1 MKNEIINPEIKNKE
15 ESLQYMDEQKIDR
28 NIDNKIEINKN
39 NSFFL
44 EKVKNIQ
51 KLIKKEFSYKKMC
64 K

>member
-15 ESLQYMDEQKIDR
+15 ESLQYMDEQKFDR
-28 NIDNKIEINKN
+28 NIGNKIEINKN

>member
-1 MKNEIINPEIKNKE
+1 MKNEVINPEIKNKE
-15 ESLQYMDEQKIDR
+15 ESLQYMDEQKFDR

>member
-15 ESLQYMDEQKIDR
+15 ESLQYMDEQKFDR